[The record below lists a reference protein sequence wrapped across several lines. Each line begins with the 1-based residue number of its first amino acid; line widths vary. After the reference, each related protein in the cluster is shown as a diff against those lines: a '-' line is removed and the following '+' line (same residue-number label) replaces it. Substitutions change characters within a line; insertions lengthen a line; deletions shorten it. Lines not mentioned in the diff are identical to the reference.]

1 MRLICLKT
9 KERENIKLTLM
20 QKKASKKSNRRMRA
34 IAILVVLVGLLVY
47 FLLKPNGEQKSITQ
61 DEPLEIAFNKQGELA
76 FIDHTN
82 SDTIVK
88 IDIEIADDNAKRAR
102 GLMYRKSIPENGGM
116 LFIQGYEEIQSFWM
130 KNTYITLDMVFVNS
144 NKEIVTIH
152 HNTAPLREWSYS
164 STEPALY
171 VVEVNGGFC
180 HNRNI
185 KIGDRID
192 FVLLNN

>member
-1 MRLICLKT
+1 
-9 KERENIKLTLM
+9 M
-20 QKKASKKSNRRMRA
+20 QKTSTKKKNRRTYL
-34 IAILVVLVGLLVY
+34 IALLIVVIGLILY
-47 FLLKPNGEQKSITQ
+47 FMIKPEGNNNSISQ
-61 DEPLEIAFNKQGELA
+61 DGALEIAFIKQGELV
-76 FIDHTN
+76 FIN
-82 SDTIVK
+82 STGTDTLAN
-88 IDIEIADDNAKRAR
+88 IDIEIADNNAKRAR

-116 LFIQGYEEIQSFWM
+116 LFIQDYEEIQGFWM
-130 KNTYITLDMVFVNS
+130 KNTYISLDMIYVNS

-152 HNTAPLREWSYS
+152 HNTTPLREWNYS